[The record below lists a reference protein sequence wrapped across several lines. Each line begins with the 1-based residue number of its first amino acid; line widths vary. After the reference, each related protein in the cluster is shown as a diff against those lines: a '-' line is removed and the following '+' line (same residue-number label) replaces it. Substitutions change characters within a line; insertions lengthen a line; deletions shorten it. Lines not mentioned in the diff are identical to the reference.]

1 MNNWTDVKLNDNI
14 GYLILDRAP
23 ANAINRQFVEEM
35 LNRFDELSND
45 SRCDIIV
52 ISSGLPKFFAA
63 GADIDMILKFSRSE
77 SEETTR
83 FFQNSFNKI
92 AQSRKLTIA
101 AINGFALGGGF
112 ELALSCDYRI
122 AAEGKYV
129 LGLPE
134 TTLGI
139 IPGAGGTQRLSR
151 LIGAHNA
158 FKMIAAGQSVT
169 AKEALG
175 MGIVDK
181 ISSEGENFDDFVHNF
196 ASKIAKGAIRAKE
209 FAKAAIL
216 QGADKPIEKGLDAE
230 LKAFLGAFST
240 EDAKE
245 GLSSFIEKRKPNFK
259 GR

>member
-1 MNNWTDVKLNDNI
+1 MNNWTDVKLNGNI

-23 ANAINRQFVEEM
+23 ANAINRQFVEEI
-35 LNRFDELSND
+35 LNRFDGLSND
-45 SRCDIIV
+45 NRCDVIV
-52 ISSGLPKFFAA
+52 ISSSLPKFFAA
-63 GADIDMILKFSRSE
+63 GADIDMILKFNRSE

-112 ELALSCDYRI
+112 ELALACDYRI

-158 FKMIAAGQSVT
+158 FKMIAAGRSIT
-169 AKEALG
+169 AKEALN
-175 MGIVDK
+175 MEILDE
-181 ISSEGENFDDFVHNF
+181 ISEDENFDDFVYNF

-216 QGADKPIEKGLDAE
+216 QGVDRPIEKGLDVE